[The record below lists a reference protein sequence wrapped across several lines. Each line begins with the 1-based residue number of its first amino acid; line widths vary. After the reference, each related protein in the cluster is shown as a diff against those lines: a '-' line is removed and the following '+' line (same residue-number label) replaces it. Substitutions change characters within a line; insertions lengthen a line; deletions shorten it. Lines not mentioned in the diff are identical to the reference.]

1 MVVIHI
7 TFNITTKFDEWVKIF
22 DADQAQLNADNIT
35 TLTRGVNQ
43 SDPSQVRIVCK
54 APSLEALE
62 QNMARN
68 NAKIDDSGH
77 VVEST
82 VFEVFS
88 E

>member
-7 TFNITTKFDEWVKIF
+7 TFNITSTFDEWVKIF
-22 DADQAQLNADNIT
+22 DADQDQLNIT